1 MFIYLQGFQDD
12 RRLGIKKKQKANQMN
27 QTNQTFPTDQP
38 T

>member
-12 RRLGIKKKQKANQMN
+12 RRLGIKKSKANQMN
-27 QTNQTFPTDQP
+27 QTNQTFPTNQP